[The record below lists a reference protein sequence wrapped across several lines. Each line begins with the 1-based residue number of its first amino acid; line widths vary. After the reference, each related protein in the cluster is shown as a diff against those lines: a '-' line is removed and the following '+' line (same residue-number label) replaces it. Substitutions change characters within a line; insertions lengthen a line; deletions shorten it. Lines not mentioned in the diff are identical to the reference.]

1 MKQNHYLLFL
11 LVICLNFAGRG
22 IINAQNHCD
31 IDIAT
36 VNITKGEIVP
46 QAVDARLQAKL
57 SQALSKAGLTSVDYD
72 SRFFVAGRFDD
83 AINDVTGGPNQ
94 KVLVKTT
101 LTIYI
106 GDAEEQ
112 KIFASETFE
121 LKGVGSSD
129 QQAYSNALKS
139 INGSNEKLI
148 DFLKEGKQ
156 RILDYYDAN
165 YTKYLDNARKQMAA
179 RNYDEALFY
188 ATAIPSCSVG
198 YAQATTLALQI
209 YNQSMNYEAQQL
221 LAKARAAWAADPS
234 ADGASVAY
242 SYLSQIDPS
251 ASCAPEARVLG
262 DEITQTTKKQW
273 EFENVTKY
281 KDQIELEK
289 RRIDATTQNER
300 RRLEAAKEIA
310 KAYATSRPRVV
321 NRYYFVR

>member
-1 MKQNHYLLFL
+1 MKMKNYVILLLALCFGY
-11 LVICLNFAGRG
+11 AGSG
-22 IINAQNHCD
+22 KINAQNNCD

-36 VNITKGEIVP
+36 VNITQGEIVP
-46 QAVDARLQAKL
+46 AAVDSRLQSRL

-83 AINDVTGGPNQ
+83 AINDITGGPNQ

-106 GDAEEQ
+106 GDAEEK
-112 KIFASETFE
+112 KIFSSETFE

-139 INGSNEKLI
+139 INGSNEKLV
-148 DFLKEGKQ
+148 DFLRSGKQ
-156 RILDYYDAN
+156 KIINYYNAN
-165 YTKYLDNARKQMAA
+165 YQRYLDNAKKQMAA
-179 RNYDEALFY
+179 RNYAEALFY
-188 ATAIPSCSVG
+188 ATSIPSCCVG
-198 YAQATTLALQI
+198 YDQATNLALQI
-209 YNQSMNYEAQQL
+209 YNQSMNYESQQL

-234 ADGASVAY
+234 ADGAAVAY

-251 ASCAPEARVLG
+251 ASCAAEAKALG
-262 DEITQTTKKQW
+262 NEMTKTTKKQW
-273 EFENVTKY
+273 EFENITKY

-289 RRIDATTQNER
+289 KRIDADARNER

-310 KAYATSRPRVV
+310 KAYANSRPRVV

>member
-1 MKQNHYLLFL
+1 MKLNHYILFL
-11 LVICLNFAGRG
+11 LVICMNFAGRG
-22 IINAQNHCD
+22 ISNAQNHCD

-36 VNITKGEIVP
+36 VNITKGEVVP
-46 QAVDARLQAKL
+46 PAVDSRLQSKL

-94 KVLVKTT
+94 KILVKTT

-106 GDAEEQ
+106 GDADEQ
-112 KIFASETFE
+112 KIFATESFE

-148 DFLKEGKQ
+148 DFLRKGKQ
-156 RILDYYDAN
+156 KIIDYYDAN

-198 YAQATTLALQI
+198 YEQATALALQI
-209 YNQSMNYEAQQL
+209 YNQSMNYDAQQL

-234 ADGASVAY
+234 ADGAAAAY

-251 ASCAPEARVLG
+251 ASCAAEARALG

-289 RRIDATTQNER
+289 RRIDAAAQNER
-300 RRLEAAKEIA
+300 RRYEAAKEIA
-310 KAYATSRPRVV
+310 KAYASSRPRVV

>member
-1 MKQNHYLLFL
+1 MKPNRYVLYL
-11 LVICLNFAGRG
+11 LVICLNFAGSRL
-22 IINAQNHCD
+22 INAQNYCD

-46 QAVDARLQAKL
+46 SAVDSRLQSKL

-94 KVLVKTT
+94 KILVKTT

-112 KIFASETFE
+112 KIFATESFE

-148 DFLKEGKQ
+148 DFLRKGKQ
-156 RILDYYDAN
+156 KIIDYYNTN

-188 ATAIPSCSVG
+188 ATAIPSCCWG
-198 YAQATTLALQI
+198 YGQAQALALQI
-209 YNQSMNYEAQQL
+209 YNQSMNYEGQQL
-221 LAKARAAWAADPS
+221 LAKARAAWAADPT
-234 ADGASVAY
+234 ADGAAVAY

-251 ASCAPEARVLG
+251 ASCAAEAKALG
-262 DEITQTTKKQW
+262 DEITRTTKEQW

-281 KDQIELEK
+281 KYEIELEK
-289 RRIDATTQNER
+289 KRIDVAAQNEQR
-300 RRLEAAKEIA
+300 RFEAAKEIA
-310 KAYATSRPRVV
+310 KAYASSRPRVV